1 MFISLEGIDG
11 SGKTTQAKLLAK
23 ALGEGVV
30 LVREPGGT
38 EAGER
43 IRSLLKDPNLEL
55 DPLAELLLFCAARA
69 ELVAQVVGPAR
80 ESGRD
85 VVCDRF
91 SDSSVAY
98 QGVARGLGAERV
110 EEICD
115 LATGGVWPDLTILL
129 RIEPDRAAKR
139 IGRRKADRF
148 EEEGIEL
155 QRLVAEGYDEVARR
169 HPERV
174 RVVDAEGDRD
184 SVHAAVLACAQG
196 GEGLMEA
203 AASSPAIPEA
213 LARGDPPS
221 AAGARGPG
229 RGARLARPCLHLSR
243 PARGRQGA
251 PPPGRSRRSCSPRA
265 PPIPRTPAAAP
276 CSIPRPIRTSP
287 GCARRAP
294 STWSRTSGSR

>member
-23 ALGEGVV
+23 ALGGDVV

-38 EAGER
+38 ETGER
-43 IRSLLKDPNLEL
+43 IRQVLKDPSLEL

-69 ELVAQVVGPAR
+69 ELVAQVVGPKRDA
-80 ESGRD
+80 GHD

-91 SDSSVAY
+91 SDSSIAY

-129 RIEPDRAAKR
+129 RIDPDRAARR

-155 QRLVAEGYDEVARR
+155 QRRVAEGYDEVARR
-169 HPERV
+169 HPDRV
-174 RVVDAEGDRD
+174 HVVDADGGRD
-184 SVHAAVLACAQG
+184 PVHAAVLAEVQAV
-196 GEGLMEA
+196 
-203 AASSPAIPEA
+203 
-213 LARGDPPS
+213 RV
-221 AAGARGPG
+221 
-229 RGARLARPCLHLSR
+229 
-243 PARGRQGA
+243 
-251 PPPGRSRRSCSPRA
+251 
-265 PPIPRTPAAAP
+265 
-276 CSIPRPIRTSP
+276 
-287 GCARRAP
+287 
-294 STWSRTSGSR
+294 

>member
-23 ALGEGVV
+23 ALGEDVV

-38 EAGER
+38 ETGER
-43 IRSLLKDPNLEL
+43 IRQVLKDPSLEL

-69 ELVAQVVGPAR
+69 ELVAQVVGPSR
-80 ESGRD
+80 EAGRD

-129 RIEPDRAAKR
+129 RMDPNRAAKR
-139 IGRRKADRF
+139 IGRRRADRF

-155 QRLVAEGYDEVARR
+155 QRQVAEGYDEVARR

-174 RVVDAEGDRD
+174 HVVDADGDRD
-184 SVHAAVLACAQG
+184 AVHAAVLAEVQG
-196 GEGLMEA
+196 VMA
-203 AASSPAIPEA
+203 
-213 LARGDPPS
+213 
-221 AAGARGPG
+221 
-229 RGARLARPCLHLSR
+229 
-243 PARGRQGA
+243 
-251 PPPGRSRRSCSPRA
+251 
-265 PPIPRTPAAAP
+265 
-276 CSIPRPIRTSP
+276 
-287 GCARRAP
+287 
-294 STWSRTSGSR
+294 